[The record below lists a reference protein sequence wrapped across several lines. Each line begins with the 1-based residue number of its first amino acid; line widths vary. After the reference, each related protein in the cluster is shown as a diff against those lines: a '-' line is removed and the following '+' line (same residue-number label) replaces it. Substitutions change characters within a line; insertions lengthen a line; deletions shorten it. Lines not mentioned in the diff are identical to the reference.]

1 MLDTLTQPVEG
12 GRILS
17 TSLVSVFFADDGRVL
32 VGAVTPERLID
43 AAASGR

>member
-1 MLDTLTQPVEG
+1 MLDSLTQPVDG
-12 GRILS
+12 GRLLT

-32 VGAVTPERLID
+32 VGAVTPERLLD